1 MMLLC
6 FTAALASRSWEEVN
20 NMPGLT
26 QEQRVDLDQDAV
38 YTSVKDGYVYV
49 MLRQRINVKIFTILG
64 QPVVQETL
72 SPGIYRFKLTSRG
85 IFILKAGS
93 TTRRINI

>member
-1 MMLLC
+1 MLLVL
-6 FTAALASRSWEEVN
+6 TAAATSRGWESVN

-38 YTSVKDGYVYV
+38 YTTVRDGYVYV

-72 SPGIYRFKLTSRG
+72 DPGVYRFRLTSRG

-93 TTRRINI
+93 TTRRITI